1 MDDTECV
8 YVRVYG
14 WVCVCVCVKE
24 KETEGF
30 LDFRARRCEDEQEAE
45 GGWMVY

>member
-8 YVRVYG
+8 YVH
-14 WVCVCVCVKE
+14 VCMGVCVCVKE